1 MKASVAIYAAQSYD
15 AADAIIRA
23 LGAAAPSSSI
33 ATLRS
38 ETVTGLHAVS
48 FTGVTGPIAFQT
60 DGNLKIDK
68 GSVQISEV
76 KKGKIVLITSV
87 G

>member
-1 MKASVAIYAAQSYD
+1 
-15 AADAIIRA
+15 
-23 LGAAAPSSSI
+23 
-33 ATLRS
+33 
-38 ETVTGLHAVS
+38 LHAVS